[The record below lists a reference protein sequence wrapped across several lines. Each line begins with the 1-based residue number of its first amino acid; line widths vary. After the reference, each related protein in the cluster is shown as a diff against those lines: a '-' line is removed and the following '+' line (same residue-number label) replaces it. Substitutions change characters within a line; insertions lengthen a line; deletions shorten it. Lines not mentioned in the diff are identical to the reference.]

1 MPSEVMV
8 ESMESNGGNVENT
21 EQHHHLPVSDPHGLM
36 GKKLSWQK
44 FPRNDS
50 LDMESRSFPTSSH
63 ASIMPVIMHLAFQ
76 SLGIVYGDMGT
87 SPLYVYAS
95 TFVDGIKHNDDI
107 LGVLSLIF

>member
-63 ASIMPVIMHLAFQ
+63 ASIVGIPFFLSYFICINPTFRFIYINKVIYIFLF
-76 SLGIVYGDMGT
+76 SIVHIIYNIWFN
-87 SPLYVYAS
+87 L
-95 TFVDGIKHNDDI
+95 
-107 LGVLSLIF
+107 